1 MPAGATLTGA
11 DFSWSPGFD
20 AAGDYEVTF
29 TASDGD
35 LTDSETITISVANT
49 NRAPTLDAVGDRDTA
64 EGGTLA
70 FTLSGSD
77 VDCDT
82 VTFSATGMPAGASLT
97 GADFSWTPRL

>member
-1 MPAGATLTGA
+1 MPAGASLTGA

-20 AAGDYEVTF
+20 AAGDYDVTF

-70 FTLSGSD
+70 FTLTGSD
-77 VDCDT
+77 ADCDT
-82 VTFSATGMPAGASLT
+82 VTFSATGMPAGATPHRCRLLLE
-97 GADFSWTPRL
+97 PRL